1 MSAEDFGFCGSSYVA
16 ANPYQDRQRTVNWFI
31 EVSQDQHSKEV
42 FTLLGAPGKYILPG
56 SAQGVIGEEVRGMW
70 VLPGGTQMLFVI
82 ANRLYLATMTV
93 PATQTS
99 IAQFTYTGIGT
110 LLTNSGQVC
119 IRDNGAG
126 GYAIIVDGPYG
137 YYYRIAGAGSFTFTG
152 GVTNTSTNVTFPSLP
167 LQLVYGASISATSG
181 FIPAGTTITNINQI
195 SLSLTL
201 SAAATGTN
209 AADTLTVSI
218 PQFARITDPA
228 FLGADRVAFI
238 DGWLLFNQPGTQNFY
253 TNAPQPYTIMFAGA
267 FFAKNDTSS
276 DQLVTLEENNRECW
290 LIGERHTE
298 VWYDAG
304 GANFGFSRIPGVA
317 PQIGCAAKHSIA
329 RLGDSLAWLGKSERG
344 ENIVVKTEQ
353 YSYTTISNFALESAI
368 SSYPLISDA
377 FAYSYEAEGHLFYV
391 LTFPTADKTWV
402 YDHTTSTLLGSPTWH
417 ERASYDAT
425 TGTFHRDSSSCFANF
440 QNLRIVGL
448 FNQGALAVLDRS
460 VYDDSG
466 SLLISIRR
474 APHIWS
480 KQDRGYIFHRALQ
493 IEFSPGV
500 GRVTGQGV
508 NPQVMLKWTSD
519 GVDSSELWTSLGAIG
534 ATKNRAIWRNLGRA
548 RDREY
553 EVRISDPVNRDVVG
567 ATLWSERESA

>member
-1 MSAEDFGFCGSSYVA
+1 MSAEDFGFCGSSYRASNV
-16 ANPYQDRQRTVNWFI
+16 YQDRQKTVNWFI
-31 EVSQDQHSKEV
+31 EVSQDQHSKEA
-42 FTLLGAPGKYILPG
+42 FTLLGAPGKTFLNNPSVNG
-56 SAQGVIGEEVRGMW
+56 EVRGCW
-70 VLPGGTQMLFVI
+70 VLPGGTQCLWVI
-82 ANRLYLATMTV
+82 QSQVIVQTMVV

-99 IAQFTYTGIGT
+99 IAQFSYTNVGA
-110 LLTNSGQVC
+110 LSTNSGQVC

-126 GYAIIVDGPYG
+126 GYAIIVDGTYG
-137 YYYRIAGAGSFTFTG
+137 YRYRIAGAGSFTFTG
-152 GVTNTSTNVTFPSLP
+152 GVTNLSNVVTFPSLP
-167 LQLVYGASISATSG
+167 TQLVYGAVLSAASG
-181 FIPAGTTITNINQI
+181 YLPAGDTVVGINITGN
-195 SLSLTL
+195 SLTL
-201 SAAATGTN
+201 TSPATGTN
-209 AADTLTVSI
+209 AADTITATIS
-218 PQFARITDPA
+218 QFSRIDDPA

-238 DGWLLFNQPGTQNFY
+238 DGWLIFNQPGTQNFY
-253 TNAPQPYTIMFAGA
+253 TNAPQPYTLIFAGS

-276 DQLVTLEENNRECW
+276 DQLVTLQENNRELW
-290 LIGERHTE
+290 LVGERHTE
-298 VWYDAG
+298 VWYDQG

-317 PQIGCAAKHSIA
+317 PQIGCSAKHSIA

-377 FAYSYEAEGHLFYV
+377 FAFTYEAEGHLFYV

-402 YDHTTSTLLGSPTWH
+402 YDHTTSTILGSPTWH
-417 ERASYDAT
+417 ERAAYDPV
-425 TGTFHRDSSSCFANF
+425 TGSFHRDSANCFANF
-440 QNLRIVGL
+440 QNLRMVGH
-448 FNQGALAVLDRS
+448 NTSGAILLLDRAA
-460 VYDDSG
+460 YDDNG
-466 SLLISIRR
+466 APLIAIRR
-474 APHIWS
+474 APHVWS

-493 IEFSPGV
+493 VEFSPGV

-553 EVRISDPVNRDVVG
+553 EVRISDPVNRDIVG